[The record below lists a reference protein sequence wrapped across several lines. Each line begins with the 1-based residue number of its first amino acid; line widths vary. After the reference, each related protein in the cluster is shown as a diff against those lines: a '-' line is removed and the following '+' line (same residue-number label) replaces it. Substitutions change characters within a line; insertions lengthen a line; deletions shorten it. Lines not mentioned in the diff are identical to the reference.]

1 MPQIICENVA
11 GYTAF
16 LNVAISS
23 SKKSFMLLVVGRE
36 DDCFITPLS
45 EGEHSI
51 RFVLKE
57 EGTHYLLT

>member
-1 MPQIICENVA
+1 
-11 GYTAF
+11 
-16 LNVAISS
+16 
-23 SKKSFMLLVVGRE
+23 MLLVVGCE